1 MRVNKPRSS
10 PYSPCATPPHLSP
23 TDAPATATMMRRS
36 YRLYD
41 HGPTFRYETKQNM
54 LDGTL
59 LWRFVGLD
67 AKTQHDLTRAIGTTV
82 DRVMANLL
90 DIDLASLF

>member
-1 MRVNKPRSS
+1 MLFGMMS
-10 PYSPCATPPHLSP
+10 TPPSP
-23 TDAPATATMMRRS
+23 TLLASPRTADVAVEKHSRA
-36 YRLYD
+36 YRLFD
-41 HGPTFRYETKQNM
+41 HGPTFRYETKKNM

-67 AKTQHDLTRAIGTTV
+67 ARTQHDLTRAIGTTV

>member
-1 MRVNKPRSS
+1 MGPSTPLVNR
-10 PYSPCATPPHLSP
+10 A
-23 TDAPATATMMRRS
+23 
-36 YRLYD
+36 YRLFD

-54 LDGTL
+54 LDGSL

-67 AKTQHDLTRAIGTTV
+67 ARTQHDLTRAIGTTV
-82 DRVMANLL
+82 DRVMGNLL

>member
-1 MRVNKPRSS
+1 
-10 PYSPCATPPHLSP
+10 
-23 TDAPATATMMRRS
+23 
-36 YRLYD
+36 
-41 HGPTFRYETKQNM
+41 M

-67 AKTQHDLTRAIGTTV
+67 AHTQHDLTRAIGTTV

>member
-1 MRVNKPRSS
+1 M
-10 PYSPCATPPHLSP
+10 TLSIRCFCLSFVCLF
-23 TDAPATATMMRRS
+23 AFRA
-36 YRLYD
+36 YRLFD
-41 HGPTFRYETKQNM
+41 RGPTFRHETKQNM

-67 AKTQHDLTRAIGTTV
+67 ARTQHDLTRAIGTTV
-82 DRVMANLL
+82 ERVMSNLL

>member
-1 MRVNKPRSS
+1 MTPRSLKKK
-10 PYSPCATPPHLSP
+10 HLLL
-23 TDAPATATMMRRS
+23 PACRA
-36 YRLYD
+36 YRLFD
-41 HGPTFRYETKQNM
+41 HGPTFRCETKQNM
-54 LDGTL
+54 LDGSL

-67 AKTQHDLTRAIGTTV
+67 ARTQHDLTRAIGTTV

>member
-1 MRVNKPRSS
+1 
-10 PYSPCATPPHLSP
+10 
-23 TDAPATATMMRRS
+23 
-36 YRLYD
+36 
-41 HGPTFRYETKQNM
+41 M
-54 LDGTL
+54 LDGSL

-67 AKTQHDLTRAIGTTV
+67 ARTQHDLTRAIGTTV